1 MQNRSVTSKVTQ
13 LALLGCA
20 AVVASC
26 ATQPDEQPAQFQS
39 APVLEA
45 VYARDNIGSGFSD
58 VQVWANTADP
68 HYPTLAT
75 HSGLYPNGESGAQ
88 NATNISPFPNSYG
101 AIVVEFNTVLDG
113 SKLGT
118 QNDLGSYC
126 SSGTDATTPF
136 KVVDIDHSS
145 RVLKGSIC
153 YDPTSPLYRYP
164 NLVFILG
171 DGTAVDPSA
180 NPFTCQAFS
189 PSAGDDNGA
198 AFSPS
203 TKYGIVF
210 NTSVIQNQSGKSLA
224 LPTGDAAFS
233 SGTFTFMTSGFDI
246 MAAGYQDQ
254 NSGYFTFI
262 KKPYLGFLKDLSAVG
277 DAYLQPVDNTPFY
290 VYTTMNVGPGT
301 ITATRADNSDFGAK
315 ISLLEP
321 RLIQITPGRT
331 WEPGQKYIITVGGDL
346 ATAGMTPYTISAGD
360 TYSFS
365 AAPGSPAQI
374 TVAPID
380 GAVAQLA
387 YGKNGA
393 GTTKP
398 SYVLIDFN
406 VPIDPAS
413 ATTDNVKVTASDGTV
428 LAGAVGLTAHKN
440 NQRVSFKPTDL
451 YKSSTVY
458 TVTTANLVVQSGIP
472 NFAAGTK
479 VPDFKSSFTTS
490 TLRTSAF
497 LSVDTQFVSADRTS
511 NQPLTTLAD
520 GVLVAFSRMVDL
532 TTLDAG
538 TAADPGTITINELS
552 STGADAG
559 TVDPSNVQILSSSL
573 VGQTSHNI
581 YTLVA
586 VHYGDTNSAQVY
598 PIKCKQK
605 YQVVFHSGIVDIDE
619 PTPAHLTAEGCKTGN
634 CPDIRTF
641 TSAPLKVDNGLVDFT
656 AAAGNVAGTLSVT
669 FNASLDHTIA
679 NPIIAA
685 GVITLTDSAGTKVP
699 LTCSPLADD
708 QQVTITCTI
717 NGTLNPNSSYT
728 ASFVASGL
736 KIATQA
742 YGLEYVSG
750 AHCTTDSACTVEG
763 SLGCD
768 TQNSETCIDPTPIL
782 ADQNSCTFAGSV
794 STSILTACPATLSRE
809 TSAKTAASAKRA
821 AAIETLIAK
830 KALQNPLASR

>member
-45 VYARDNIGSGFSD
+45 VYARDNIGSGLGD
-58 VQVWANTADP
+58 VQVWANAADP

-88 NATNISPFPNSYG
+88 NTTNISPFPNSYG

-113 SKLGT
+113 SKLGK

-136 KVVDIDHSS
+136 KVVDIDHGS

-171 DGTAVDPSA
+171 ADTAVDPSA
-180 NPFTCQAFS
+180 NPFTCQDFS

-210 NTSVIQNQSGKSLA
+210 NTSVIQNQGGKGLA
-224 LPTGDAAFS
+224 LPAGDAAFS
-233 SGTFTFMTSGFDI
+233 SGTFTFTTSGFDI

-254 NSGYFTFI
+254 NSGYFTFV

-277 DAYLQPVDNTPFY
+277 DAYLQPADNTLFF

-301 ITATRADNSDFGAK
+301 ITATRADGSDFGAK
-315 ISLLEP
+315 VTLIEP
-321 RLIQITPGRT
+321 RVIQIKPGLT

-346 ATAGMTPYTISAGD
+346 VTAGMTPYTISAGD

-365 AAPGSPAQI
+365 AAPGSPAPI
-374 TVAPID
+374 AVAPID
-380 GAVAQLA
+380 GAVAQLV

-393 GTTKP
+393 GSTKP

-413 ATTDNVKVTASDGTV
+413 ATTDNVKVTAADGTV
-428 LAGAVGLTAHKN
+428 LAGTVVFTAHKN

-458 TVTTANLVVQSGIP
+458 TVTTTNLVVQSGIP

-497 LSVDTQFVSADRTS
+497 LSVDTKLASADRTS

-520 GVLVAFSRMVDL
+520 GILVAFSRMVDL

-559 TVDPSNVQILSSSL
+559 TVDPSNVLILPSSTL
-573 VGQTSHNI
+573 GPTFASHNLLA
-581 YTLVA
+581 LVA
-586 VHYGDTNSAQVY
+586 VAYGDATHPQGY

-619 PTPAHLTAEGCKTGN
+619 ATPAHLTAEGCKTGN

-641 TSAPLKVDNGLVDFT
+641 TSAPLKVADGAVDFT
-656 AAAGNVAGTLSVT
+656 PAAGNVAGTLSVT

-685 GVITLTDSAGTKVP
+685 GVITLTDSAGTKIP

-708 QQVTITCTI
+708 QQSTITCTI
-717 NGTLNPNSSYT
+717 NGTLNPNSAYT

-742 YGLEYVSG
+742 YGLEYVYG
-750 AHCTTDSACTVEG
+750 ADCTTDNDCTVEG

-768 TQNSETCIDPTPIL
+768 TQNSGTCIDPTPIL

-794 STSILTACPATLSRE
+794 STPILTACPPATTPRQ
-809 TSAKTAASAKRA
+809 TTASAKRA
-821 AAIETLIAK
+821 AAIQSASAK
-830 KALQNPLASR
+830 KALQGPLASR